1 MPRFAN
7 VDGLYIV
14 TEPIQQHHGPG
25 KHVKYT
31 SHEREH
37 THTSFHCVLSSRRG
51 TNCVTLYMH
60 HLCNLIFYPRIPNEI
75 IVASDFT
82 SWLDYTFF
90 LQHFWSQTFNILFNG
105 RTLFGLVYVYC
116 PTHTRQWLAHPLF
129 WIAPLKDHVL
139 MRGSYTSETA
149 SPPHFD

>member
-1 MPRFAN
+1 MFFWKLSSICIEPMTYIVLYCKTFRSFNLVYIFYLLHMPRFAN

-14 TEPIQQHHGPG
+14 TEPMQQHHCPG

-90 LQHFWSQTFNILFNG
+90 LQNFLITDI
-105 RTLFGLVYVYC
+105 
-116 PTHTRQWLAHPLF
+116 
-129 WIAPLKDHVL
+129 
-139 MRGSYTSETA
+139 
-149 SPPHFD
+149 

>member
-1 MPRFAN
+1 MQNISLIRIGDYFYLLHMPRFAN

-14 TEPIQQHHGPG
+14 TEPMQQDHGPG

-90 LQHFWSQTFNILFNG
+90 SSTFFDHRHLIFFSMAEHF
-105 RTLFGLVYVYC
+105 
-116 PTHTRQWLAHPLF
+116 LA
-129 WIAPLKDHVL
+129 
-139 MRGSYTSETA
+139 
-149 SPPHFD
+149 